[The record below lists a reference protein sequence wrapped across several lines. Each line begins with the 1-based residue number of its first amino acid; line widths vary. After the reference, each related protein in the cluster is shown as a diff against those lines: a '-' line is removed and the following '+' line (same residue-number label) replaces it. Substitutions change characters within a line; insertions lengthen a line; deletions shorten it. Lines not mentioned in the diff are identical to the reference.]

1 MKIPP
6 QLAGEG
12 LSLATKCRRLPLLLP
27 TPNTHFFHPLFSE
40 GGDFFIIFAH
50 RNTAH
55 DIVVRNLINTNK

>member
-27 TPNTHFFHPLFSE
+27 TPEGTQPTPPPKNSFLGSE
-40 GGDFFIIFAH
+40 EGNIRERG
-50 RNTAH
+50 RQ
-55 DIVVRNLINTNK
+55 